1 MKRAENKSSTPE
13 TPVKKV
19 KETVAVKTVSKKL
32 TAPEPLSVNKAKKP
46 VSAKVPELKKAV
58 ISKKHPAIFNET
70 PAQKIKEE
78 NPSKKPVA
86 APKLSKAT
94 IIDKKVKSPKEKIE
108 VKVKAAKEQFKVAV
122 EAKTTPKT
130 KQTKSEVSLKKAK
143 TIEKKVEIVA
153 PPIIEKPIKKKI
165 KPIGSAVVRGKSGQ
179 YAFEVFSLDAEIKDG
194 SAIYLISKRM
204 TDKNGRGH
212 HKFVCIGQTESLLG
226 DIKKHAKDKCI
237 KQHKANVVCLL
248 REENEKNRLK
258 IETDLR
264 QAHTIACNHQQI

>member
-1 MKRAENKSSTPE
+1 MKRAEKKNPSPE
-13 TPVKKV
+13 IPVKKV
-19 KETVAVKTVSKKL
+19 KETASVKTVSKKL
-32 TAPEPLSVNKAKKP
+32 ITPESLSVTKAKKP
-46 VSAKVPELKKAV
+46 ASAKITELKKALV
-58 ISKKHPAIFNET
+58 IKKQPAVSEKIT
-70 PAQKIKEE
+70 KKIKAE
-78 NPSKKPVA
+78 NITKSPAPAPKPSKTAIV
-86 APKLSKAT
+86 SE
-94 IIDKKVKSPKEKIE
+94 KVKLPKEKIE
-108 VKVKAAKEQFKVAV
+108 VKVKAAKEQVKVPVA
-122 EAKTTPKT
+122 AKTTPKT
-130 KQTKSEVSLKKAK
+130 KQVKPEVSPKKAK
-143 TIEKKVEIVA
+143 IVEKKVEIAA
-153 PPIIEKPIKKKI
+153 PPIVEKPIKKKI

-264 QAHTIACNHQQI
+264 QAHTIACNHQ